1 MPVMRQPLRREGVF
15 SGTPGKCPICT
26 ASVTARQEE
35 KPRPETEEQDAVP
48 CLCHICGNS
57 FAVRAACVGSR
68 VECPVCHSAVTAV
81 KREEALS
88 TFPGRTPEA
97 AEKAPGNPKHTAIPP
112 SAAGVPHTSAYS
124 APHTPLAPKKKTD
137 KRTISV
143 HGPTTPGPNK
153 SMTKIR
159 KRKEGNAAP
168 AIAAP
173 RCAALAPEEP
183 EYRAAAA
190 DTMRSERRP
199 TWHIWLFV
207 AGLVL
212 SLLGVFMFLR
222 GRDMEAENSK
232 LLNISD
238 RFVDHEALF
247 SQEVNK
253 DLLEQLQQRERQY
266 LIAHSRREEDRKA
279 ESISPHITAAMNE
292 LALYCMAESDEERL
306 NYVMNPA
313 AVAPKMAYW
322 ASYGQYKDYLPQ
334 EAGRSSKTG
343 TCFRSP
349 C

>member
-1 MPVMRQPLRREGVF
+1 MPSPSQDTVACTCPSCGNLFAVKASFLGRQV
-15 SGTPGKCPICT
+15 KCPICT

-153 SMTKIR
+153 STTKSVKGKRETPLRPLPRHAAPPWPRKSRNTALPPRIPCAVNAGPPGIYGFLSR
-159 KRKEGNAAP
+159 DWFFPFWACSCSCAGGIWKRKTPN
-168 AIAAP
+168 
-173 RCAALAPEEP
+173 
-183 EYRAAAA
+183 
-190 DTMRSERRP
+190 
-199 TWHIWLFV
+199 F
-207 AGLVL
+207 
-212 SLLGVFMFLR
+212 
-222 GRDMEAENSK
+222 
-232 LLNISD
+232 
-238 RFVDHEALF
+238 
-247 SQEVNK
+247 
-253 DLLEQLQQRERQY
+253 
-266 LIAHSRREEDRKA
+266 
-279 ESISPHITAAMNE
+279 
-292 LALYCMAESDEERL
+292 
-306 NYVMNPA
+306 
-313 AVAPKMAYW
+313 
-322 ASYGQYKDYLPQ
+322 
-334 EAGRSSKTG
+334 
-343 TCFRSP
+343 
-349 C
+349 